1 MARNLFIYIFF
12 IYLYL
17 YNVLFVYLRRCSG
30 SFYGSQCE
38 IDGEVLSVAVGS
50 SVAAISIIVLTLVCL
65 CAWSRRWNKEQKVGS
80 PVFGYMP
87 TGGSTVKT
95 PVIGGPPYQVS
106 IEDRMRWAQIADAMA
121 HANHY
126 AVSTY
131 YYIHKS
137 RLHAVVKCAL
147 RSAFICT

>member
-1 MARNLFIYIFF
+1 MMFF
-12 IYLYL
+12 R
-17 YNVLFVYLRRCSG
+17 RRCSG

-126 AVSTY
+126 AVSIIPIYNPTLSVDSCQY
-131 YYIHKS
+131 WLFTHHNIIMIVLK
-137 RLHAVVKCAL
+137 LVL
-147 RSAFICT
+147 

>member
-1 MARNLFIYIFF
+1 MSQ
-12 IYLYL
+12 
-17 YNVLFVYLRRCSG
+17 RCSG
-30 SFYGSQCE
+30 SFYGAQCE

-50 SVAAISIIVLTLVCL
+50 SIAAISIIVLTLVCL

-126 AVSTY
+126 AVSTRF
-131 YYIHKS
+131 IHRSSPAQCIFFES
-137 RLHAVVKCAL
+137 RFRVQ
-147 RSAFICT
+147 RS

>member
-1 MARNLFIYIFF
+1 MFF
-12 IYLYL
+12 
-17 YNVLFVYLRRCSG
+17 FRRRCSG

-126 AVSTY
+126 AVSIIPTSTH
-131 YYIHKS
+131 I
-137 RLHAVVKCAL
+137 
-147 RSAFICT
+147 ICW